1 MSRKLKRILYSALFV
16 LVFGAAG
23 ILIHAQIHAK
33 GSDAE
38 DAQGLPDYFVDKY
51 GKIIVPE
58 EPATEDA
65 RDTRGTEGNPYFILE
80 IVPYD
85 GMAEFGYQ
93 IAGCEPIDVD
103 AAARDGV
110 YIPGQSTYY
119 TTKSDEVFRFWPEEL
134 PETFPGTQ
142 TDTMNQYGT
151 MTYVEDGSGQF
162 NLSAPLEEGADA
174 TKAEYVAVEED
185 EEGDFLWVPLS
196 AEQCYSMTDDEKEAY
211 EGEFTEEVVP
221 GTSFAMFFEDVEFIY
236 GTGSKVTHKNTFLR
250 ESVGLAYEFDSNGIR
265 KKITDETVI
274 AEKIKNY
281 KSVVYTVT
289 PEDLNMNPDLVERA
303 DLIVISSKAKSLP
316 TSEGCPNGIYT
327 EKQAG
332 DADIYGNDG
341 KVLPKY
347 TYIPYLKKH
356 LFGYEEKNPTQKYVR
371 KENKPGA
378 TFKTNLIDWSIVLKI
393 YERATDQEHVC
404 PIVTDQ
410 GVYQNTYNDTSSGLV
425 KNVKLKMQF
434 GDNSVKDGSTKPATQ
449 DNMTKLFLMLYQMET
464 PVFELLY
471 GDPNDSGNALF
482 SSQDMKKT
490 NGTRIKK
497 KDGTYL
503 QTGVFNYDNGRGHN
517 KQGDAD
523 SRVYWNDLTLLPWHL
538 MPNSTGYNNV
548 GTYGAIMAA
557 YGITVENG
565 GYNMTSGDAQNSIRN
580 GLMVYFGDQK
590 LTTGLLDNSDVKN
603 NIFGAQ
609 VYEYFDAVNGPE
621 EGPPAS
627 VTVAECLAYLIGGV
641 NGGPTP
647 AYNTRQYKIL
657 ELQPSSTFETE
668 SNPLFWKLL
677 IAAYTNSVTEPVVD
691 TMSTSEFIGSH
702 VDCISEYDLIYVGM
716 KKSETDPTMQFTD
729 GVNFVYA
736 HTGPKITLLPTYRA
750 LYGWLRSEKIV
761 GLSNNL
767 VEEREKEFAY
777 SGNDLTTAALKKL
790 TDYNQAGFPIL
801 FGDGFFSSYSDTTYV
816 MANTI
821 DRNSNIYKLGDII
834 DDANTSAIY
843 KTQLGSSPVKT
854 EKFRQLLSVDN
865 KKVEMVFFIKPVLYD
880 SSKPTNEKYIN
891 GGSADEPNNINY
903 RTLYYKFKVNAP
915 AGTSYQVKLY
925 VDSNNDGTFT
935 PGQEDIEA
943 QVLNVKPNGAEGSS
957 VASVEAG
964 KSYYVKRHL
973 SKHVGAVNWK
983 LELVKDG
990 KVYASERGVSAIL
1003 ATKKEHI
1010 DVLQI
1015 LPNSAYVSLKLP
1027 TSQQDA
1033 NQIGGASLKFFNKI
1047 KDLNGL
1053 EIQFYRMTQTE
1064 VLNMINGDGGS
1075 DYLYDTYDMLV
1086 LGFADVYD
1094 GVSDVTLLN
1103 KIKEFIARG
1112 KAVLYTHDTSSG
1124 IGKQGTGTF
1133 QVWGRTITEACRELF
1148 GMDRYGACI
1157 FYENGNLNAIPSTKD
1172 VPYEPSTSSSI
1183 VKKYMNTVGTP
1194 LIQGLSNG
1202 ILYRTAKGNNI
1213 NSYEVSKV
1221 NEGAITQYPFTIA
1234 DKISVAQTHPQYYQL
1249 DMEQEDIVVWY
1260 CLDGGTAEKSQSYE
1274 FTYYGTS
1281 KNDVRNNYYIY
1292 NKGNVTYSGM
1302 GHVSGNSPVNLP
1314 DAEIELFINTFVAAY
1329 RASAEGVMVEVLN
1342 DDAAGTSSGDQYLCV
1357 DVDSSVADEIIGND
1371 IEDSYTLQVTTGDCY
1386 AEAGEFAGKSKRVYF
1401 RLVDNNSF
1409 GNAFYEVQ
1417 VVPTNGA
1424 AAGKTLAV
1432 YEKDTGDFVENKP
1445 ESDDSEVVVESVRFI
1460 GNTKYYYVDVPINIE
1475 VKTENEV
1482 ETSRAVAK
1490 TEVKISVTMTYKV
1503 GSMPFPVDAETN
1515 VYIVPR
1521 GLYDLD

>member
-58 EPATEDA
+58 EPDTEDA

-332 DADIYGNDG
+332 DADIYGDDD

-490 NGTRIKK
+490 NGQRIQK

-503 QTGVFNYDNGRGHN
+503 QTGVFNYDNGRAHD
-517 KQGDAD
+517 KQGNED
-523 SRVYWNDLTLLPWHL
+523 SRAYWNDLTLLPWHL

-548 GTYGAIMAA
+548 GTYGPIMAT

-580 GLMVYFGDQK
+580 GLMVYFGDEK
-590 LTTGLLDNSDVKN
+590 LTTKLLDDSGVKN

-621 EGPPAS
+621 QGPPAS

-657 ELQPSSTFETE
+657 ELQPSSVFETE
-668 SNPLFWKLL
+668 SNPLFWKLI
-677 IAAYTNSVTEPVVD
+677 IAAYTNSVAEPVVD

-716 KKSETDPTMQFTD
+716 KKSTTDPTMQFN
-729 GVNFVYA
+729 GGINYVYA
-736 HTGPKITLLPTYRA
+736 HTGPEITLSSTYSA
-750 LYGWLRSEKIV
+750 LYGWLRSEKIH
-761 GLSNNL
+761 GLSTHESN
-767 VEEREKEFAY
+767 EREKKFAY
-777 SGNDLTTAALKKL
+777 SGNDLTEAAYKKL
-790 TDYNQAGFPIL
+790 FDYNKAGFPIL
-801 FGDGFFSSYSDTTYV
+801 FGDGFFSNYSGSYTV
-816 MANTI
+816 ANTI

-834 DDANTSAIY
+834 DDAGTSAVY
-843 KTQLGSSPVKT
+843 KTQLGNSAAVT
-854 EKFRQLLSVDN
+854 EKFRQMLSVDN
-865 KKVEMVFFIKPVLYD
+865 KKVEMMFFTKPVIYNSENAVED
-880 SSKPTNEKYIN
+880 RYIN
-891 GGSADEPNNINY
+891 GHNNSY
-903 RTLYYKFKVNAP
+903 RTLYYGFKVNAP
-915 AGTSYQVKLY
+915 AGTSYQVRLF
-925 VDSNNDGTFT
+925 VDVNNDGTFT
-935 PGQEDIEA
+935 PGQED
-943 QVLNVKPNGAEGSS
+943 VGAEVFKVNANGTQGGSVTS
-957 VASVEAG
+957 GVVEAG
-964 KSYYVKRHL
+964 KSYYVKRQL
-973 SKHVGAVNWK
+973 GSHVGAVNWK
-983 LELVKDG
+983 LELVKNG
-990 KVYASERGVSAIL
+990 KIYASENGVSAIQ
-1003 ATKKEHI
+1003 ARTDGSEDVHI
-1010 DVLQI
+1010 RVLQI
-1015 LPNSAYVSLKLP
+1015 LPKNAYASLKLP
-1027 TSQQDA
+1027 MSQQDA
-1033 NQIGGASLKFFNKI
+1033 NQIGGASKKFYEKI
-1047 KDLNGL
+1047 EQLNGL
-1053 EIQFYRMTQTE
+1053 DIQFYRMTQAE
-1064 VLNMINGDGGS
+1064 VLNQINGAGGS
-1075 DYLYDTYDMLV
+1075 NYLYDNYDMLV
-1086 LGFADVYD
+1086 LGFADIYD
-1094 GVSDVTLLN
+1094 GVSDISLLN
-1103 KIKEFIARG
+1103 KIKDFIARG

-1124 IGKQGTGTF
+1124 IGKNGTGTF
-1133 QVWGRTITEACRELF
+1133 QVWGRTITEACRDLF
-1148 GMDRYGACI
+1148 GMDRYGACT
-1157 FYENGNLNAIPSTKD
+1157 YYDTGNLNDIPDTKD
-1172 VPYEPSTSSSI
+1172 VPYKPSNDSDI
-1183 VKKYMNTVGTP
+1183 VTKYVNKVGTP

-1213 NSYEVSKV
+1213 NSYEVTKV
-1221 NEGAITQYPFTIA
+1221 NEGAITQYPFTIE
-1234 DKISVAQTHPQYYQL
+1234 DKIDVAQTHPQYYQL

-1260 CLDGGTAEKSQSYE
+1260 CLDGGTQGKSQSYE
-1274 FTYYGTS
+1274 STYYGTS

-1302 GHVSGNSPVNLP
+1302 GHVNGNNAVNLP

-1329 RASAEGVMVEVLN
+1329 RASAEGVKVEVVNN
-1342 DDAAGTSSGDQYLCV
+1342 DASGTNSGDQYLCV
-1357 DVDSSVADEIIGND
+1357 DVDSSDADEVIGND
-1371 IEDSYTLQVTTGDCY
+1371 IEDSYTLQVTSGDGY

-1409 GNAFYEVQ
+1409 GNTTYEVQ
-1417 VVPTNGA
+1417 AIPNNGPA
-1424 AAGKTLAV
+1424 EDKTLAV
-1432 YEKDTGDFVENKP
+1432 YERASGTFVDNVNLKFE
-1445 ESDDSEVVVESVRFI
+1445 
-1460 GNTKYYYVDVPINIE
+1460 GNTVYYYVDVPINIE
-1475 VKTENEV
+1475 ANTDENGV
-1482 ETSRAVAK
+1482 TTDAVGT
-1490 TEVKISVTMTYKV
+1490 TEVKISVKMTYMV
-1503 GSMPFPVDAETN
+1503 GSESIPVDADTN